1 MTKQASLHFLQCFGL
16 GETSKIA
23 NGTAG
28 YQVLNECI
36 VHIGRAER
44 LGWWEKVIQEN
55 IPGCETLEDFAL
67 LEPTLE
73 TIQNLSLSLSALVSN
88 DRLKNVQSV
97 SADKQ
102 DKQYENTIRRSQY
115 FLLYE
120 ETAHAIRSGDVG
132 RVETCLRDW
141 IPIFKAVGKHKYAA
155 YAAAVPNRRALCLS
169 CTIKVLL
176 LILNRVTNSPNL
188 LIQRKSIRYN
198 WFCNISGKE
207 MKYQGNDWLVEL
219 NNMLTKVNNYLLWLL
234 MLLTIVLSPRREFMA
249 VMGRITLSIA

>member
-1 MTKQASLHFLQCFGL
+1 MSEYKPRSSGEVLNLHQGFGFKMLFLCQGFSTSKWHAPTQFGGFFSSLYLHEVTKQASLHLLQCFGL

-28 YQVLNECI
+28 VSSSNECI

-141 IPIFKAVGKHKYAA
+141 IPIFKAVG
-155 YAAAVPNRRALCLS
+155 
-169 CTIKVLL
+169 
-176 LILNRVTNSPNL
+176 
-188 LIQRKSIRYN
+188 
-198 WFCNISGKE
+198 
-207 MKYQGNDWLVEL
+207 
-219 NNMLTKVNNYLLWLL
+219 
-234 MLLTIVLSPRREFMA
+234 
-249 VMGRITLSIA
+249 